1 VGGISRHFHALS
13 ATITVFNQEKQMSE
27 LGAAMSSNGEPLF
40 EAFLNRHDD
49 NAWREIISRLLPS
62 IHEVDRTAT
71 EIWFHFFPL
80 ALLRALQ
87 QADDPEQ
94 LARKLLL
101 EGKYLL
107 KDQIDSSHEFF
118 YGDRYWPQVKAAVS
132 ELAASASSHASLDL
146 AAQIRRVAE
155 GVASLEKV
163 DESLVVGITA
173 VAFMTLQQVGAEAF
187 RASSSTMRKPS
198 TRSPEQIL
206 KARRRDDKQGLFGF
220 INPDRIFTITFSEND
235 PGNSFKLINTQHVT
249 TAAANDKRDF
259 HSHEPR
265 CVVGEG
271 PIPVQCRSAACG
283 TCWVGVLGGAEKL
296 SAVADLEWRK
306 IKEFGYIDTE
316 EPRPLIRLACQAQ
329 AYGNVSIVIPPW
341 NGMFGRFISQ
351 QRVEEEEEQQ
361 RSII

>member
-1 VGGISRHFHALS
+1 
-13 ATITVFNQEKQMSE
+13 MSE
-27 LGAAMSSNGEPLF
+27 SGAAMSSSREALF

-87 QADDPEQ
+87 QTDDPEE

-132 ELAASASSHASLDL
+132 ELAASASSPASLDL
-146 AAQIRRVAE
+146 AAQITSVAAN
-155 GVASLEKV
+155 VARLEKV
-163 DESLVVGITA
+163 DPSLVVGVTA
-173 VAFMTLQQVGAEAF
+173 VAFMTLQQVGAETF
-187 RASSSTMRKPS
+187 RSSRSTMRKPS
-198 TRSPEQIL
+198 RKSPEQIL
-206 KARRRDDKQGLFGF
+206 TARARDDRQGLFGF
-220 INPDRIFTITFSEND
+220 INPDKIFTIRFNEND
-235 PGNSFKLINTQHVT
+235 PGDSFKLINTQHLT

-259 HSHEPR
+259 HSRDPR

-296 SAVADLEWRK
+296 SEVAELEWRK
-306 IKEFGYIDTE
+306 IKDFGYIDTE

-329 AYGNVSIVIPPW
+329 AYGNVSIVFPPW
-341 NGMFGRFISQ
+341 NGVFGKFIRQ
-351 QRVEEEEEQQ
+351 QKGAGEEEQQ
-361 RSII
+361 STLI